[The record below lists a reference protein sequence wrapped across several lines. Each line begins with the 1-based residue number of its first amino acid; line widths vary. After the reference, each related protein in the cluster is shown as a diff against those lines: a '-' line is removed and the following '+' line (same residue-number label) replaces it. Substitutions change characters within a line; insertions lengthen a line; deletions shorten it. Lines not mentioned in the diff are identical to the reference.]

1 MVKYQRL
8 KSIDGSGTIMRYYE
22 LKDGEEAY
30 TNAFYGIK
38 DGKASKI
45 VGEVS
50 GAGLIGFSHGGNA
63 LAEGLILLDVNPA
76 IAYLC
81 ALGEGDDKPDIGDLV
96 NGYLRVI
103 DTHYDD
109 EEASGKG
116 TLPEEWGIETLDN
129 PYFIAVIEQP
139 EATGTATIDDE
150 DCGTLT
156 PFQKKNEEA
165 EA

>member
-22 LKDGEEAY
+22 LVDGEDAY
-30 TNAFYGIK
+30 TNAFYAIK
-38 DGKASKI
+38 NGKATKI

-63 LAEGLILLDVNPA
+63 LAEGLILLDINPA
-76 IAYLC
+76 VAYLC
-81 ALGEGDDKPDIGDLV
+81 ALADGDTKPNIGDLV

-103 DTHYDD
+103 DTHYDND
-109 EEASGKG
+109 EASGKG
-116 TLPEEWGIETLDN
+116 TLPEEWGIERMDN

-139 EATGTATIDDE
+139 DAINVPTVDDA
-150 DCGTLT
+150 DCGDLT
-156 PFQKKNEEA
+156 PYQKKKEA
-165 EA
+165 EV